1 MDASELAAAENPDSK
16 KYKVSEE
23 TAKRETERFFDFYD
37 CPVEDDSGQMVS
49 SFKKIERNIR
59 LGTIELFETE
69 DGLCVRQILRRP
81 TKKFSEIKYGV
92 VCGKTKLATKNTG
105 ADDPYTSMY
114 AMLASL
120 SGNNVSDFM
129 DVKAPDLGLCES
141 LALVF
146 LKG

>member
-16 KYKVSEE
+16 KYKVSKE
-23 TAKRETERFFDFYD
+23 TAAAEAERLFDFYD
-37 CPVEDDSGQMVS
+37 VPLDDDSDNIKAN
-49 SFKKIERNIR
+49 FKKIERNIR
-59 LGTIELFETE
+59 LGVIELFETE
-69 DGLCVRQILRRP
+69 DGLCVKQTLRKP

-105 ADDPYTSMY
+105 TEDPYSAMY
-114 AMLASL
+114 SMLASL
-120 SGNNVSDFM
+120 SGNNIADFM